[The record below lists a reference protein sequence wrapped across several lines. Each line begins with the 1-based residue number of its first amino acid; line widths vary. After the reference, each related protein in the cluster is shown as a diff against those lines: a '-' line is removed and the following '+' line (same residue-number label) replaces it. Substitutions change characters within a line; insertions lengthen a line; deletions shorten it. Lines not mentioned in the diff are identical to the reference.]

1 MFEIHWGK
9 GLVVRRD
16 GVRVLGGI
24 NLVMTVDEMEV
35 QMIVVCT
42 EWDRALPP
50 QRRSVA
56 FDDI

>member
-1 MFEIHWGK
+1 MG
-9 GLVVRRD
+9 GLF
-16 GVRVLGGI
+16 GGI

-50 QRRSVA
+50 QRKSVA